1 MSLIIKKKVALLGML
16 MLFGA
21 SFQAAAVPF
30 FAKQNR
36 SPLAQTK
43 ADAGTQ
49 DAMVTGYTQDVQSG
63 VGDFQFLARNFS
75 GSNSGTTTNNTS
87 SGLIGS
93 APISVTGLPV
103 VPAPIPGSLALVA
116 LGLPV
121 MWWRRR
127 K

>member
-1 MSLIIKKKVALLGML
+1 MSLIIKKKAVL
-16 MLFGA
+16 MGVLVLFGA
-21 SFQAAAVPF
+21 SIDVAAVPF

-36 SPLAQTK
+36 STLAQTK

-75 GSNSGTTTNNTS
+75 GSNSGTNSTKGG

-93 APISVTGLPV
+93 APISVTGIVV
-103 VPAPIPGSLALVA
+103 VPAPIPGSLALVG
-116 LGLPV
+116 LGLPL
-121 MWWRRR
+121 MLWRRR